1 MTDITLQVQSRSQT
15 GKQVARL
22 REEGVLPAVV
32 YGRGFDPKNISV
44 DSHQFAKVFEA
55 AGEST
60 LLDLSIDQA
69 KPVKVLI
76 QDIQRDPL
84 THEFLHVD
92 FHQVRMDEKL
102 KAEIIL
108 KFMGEPPAVK
118 ELSGILVTTMS
129 VLPVEC
135 LPADLVHEIEVN
147 LSSLKTFNDAIH
159 VADIAI
165 PKGLTVMVPADEVIA
180 LIQEPRAE
188 KEFEAIVQAPAAG
201 EQPTEAAAPTET
213 PAEEADA
220 KK

>member
-129 VLPVEC
+129 ALPIEC

-147 LSSLKTFNDAIH
+147 L
-159 VADIAI
+159 
-165 PKGLTVMVPADEVIA
+165 
-180 LIQEPRAE
+180 
-188 KEFEAIVQAPAAG
+188 
-201 EQPTEAAAPTET
+201 
-213 PAEEADA
+213 
-220 KK
+220 

>member
-32 YGRGFDPKNISV
+32 YGRGFDPRSLSI
-44 DSHQFAKVFEA
+44 DYHQFAKAFEA

-69 KPVKVLI
+69 TPVKVLI
-76 QDIQRDPL
+76 QDVQRDPL
-84 THEFLHVD
+84 THAFVHVD
-92 FHQVRMDEKL
+92 FHQVRMDEKI
-102 KAEIIL
+102 KAEITL
-108 KFMGEPPAVK
+108 KFTGEAPAVK

-129 VLPVEC
+129 ALPVEC

-165 PKGLTVMVPADEVIA
+165 PKGLTIMVPADEVIA

-201 EQPTEAAAPTET
+201 EQPTEAAAPAEA
-213 PAEEADA
+213 PAEEEAA